1 MKKSILL
8 FTLLLTSFALPAQTL
23 SLPKFFGNNMVLQQ
37 NTQAAVW
44 GWAAAGKTI
53 TVTGSWGQNATT
65 TVAAS
70 GKWATTLQ
78 ILFIKVFDF

>member
-1 MKKSILL
+1 MKKLNSLL
-8 FTLLLTSFALPAQTL
+8 FLTFLVLGLSAQTL

-37 NTQAAVW
+37 NTQATVW

-65 TVAAS
+65 TVG
-70 GKWATTLQ
+70 GKW
-78 ILFIKVFDF
+78 